1 MVGCW
6 EVPRRWA
13 HPPPASPMAA
23 FPSPLAS
30 VSWYCAA
37 KTGGVCVDVRAQCM
51 RACGGGSVGRAGGLG
66 EGAWSGLSR
75 SSQVGVGAPGSDSQG
90 SQSVGGV

>member
-1 MVGCW
+1 MGTSPSCLTHGS
-6 EVPRRWA
+6 VPF
-13 HPPPASPMAA
+13 S
-23 FPSPLAS
+23 LAS
-30 VSWYCAA
+30 VCWDCAA

-90 SQSVGGV
+90 SQSDGGV